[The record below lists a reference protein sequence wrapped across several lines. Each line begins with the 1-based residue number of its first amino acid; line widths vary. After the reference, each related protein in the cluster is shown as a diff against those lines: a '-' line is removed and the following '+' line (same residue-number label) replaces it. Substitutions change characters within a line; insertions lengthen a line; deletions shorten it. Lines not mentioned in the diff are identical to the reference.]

1 MLSSVNLSIISC
13 ITDDET
19 SAVANYKKYVT
30 DFQQD
35 EDRLCQ
41 LPVVSQ
47 RMLLSIVVTTE
58 LSR

>member
-19 SAVANYKKYVT
+19 CTVANYKNYVT

-35 EDRLCQ
+35 EDRLYQ